1 MDLLMRQ
8 LLQHKHSSAITER
21 PFSSVLA
28 QALLLFLMLIGVSL
42 SRGAAADILAEL
54 NPEQQLRVARV
65 CAPMQFDQGAS
76 AYRRCVLDQ
85 IAAAVQNQQPEATP
99 LSALSLDE
107 GFAIQQ
113 VCDSKRL
120 DSPADVSR
128 CTQQQIE
135 QLEQEPESELSILS
149 KDEQHII
156 TTQCFGT
163 FSAAAARDYRVCV
176 NNAISSLDTLPAA
189 DYTEQSAGTRSNIQ
203 LECSINATNVSGYR
217 KCLLSTL
224 GIAFT
229 DTSIADTTP
238 IDNTIEEAVA
248 NDTDQQNT
256 VDAGVATQAIEAQ
269 EADQSGEPAVALDDA
284 SAVQASQSPGAKE
297 AIEPVDIIQS
307 AESVAPALSSDAEAQ
322 TSLGD
327 PPLAQ
332 IDENVRVTQ
341 ESPAN
346 LSTSANSLNMSAA
359 SEGNTG
365 ISPQLK
371 LVAIVAAVSIP
382 LMLLGIRYARQ
393 ADKYE
398 LQSTTAT
405 PAQSDEKTLSFQQP
419 PPARPDLRPISSTSQ
434 LPDKT
439 LFSLS
444 DTAAIEAEMDE
455 TFQQT
460 LASSKQQTPVAG
472 KQKAAQENLSADS
485 GTDPA
490 TMRIDHADCGQFAAW
505 LKHWPAQRQQEHA
518 IELLV
523 YWMAYADNRYDPAL
537 KKKIFLMK
545 DPDAHSLIKRWV
557 FRNDATAFADAV
569 KHLQLNTDLEQR
581 KQVIDLLMAL
591 LVNENALTPN
601 QNVLLR
607 FLADAFGIGGAELE
621 MQFMQAFG
629 QSMHAI
635 PRPDKTIWWKSREA
649 EQKLR
654 WDVHAIARQP
664 EQVRCRIV
672 LGQPLGGPLNLQSVK
687 RSYAMAISRCNHK
700 RANRLGERERML
712 LSMQR
717 QKFMAAH
724 NTLLE
729 PVE

>member
-1 MDLLMRQ
+1 MDVLMPQ
-8 LLQHKHSSAITER
+8 SLQHKHSSAITER

-28 QALLLFLMLIGVSL
+28 KALLLFLMLVGVFL
-42 SRGAAADILAEL
+42 SREAAADILAEL
-54 NPEQQLRVARV
+54 NPEQQLRIARV
-65 CAPMQFDQGAS
+65 CAPLQFDQGAS

-85 IAAAVQNQQPEATP
+85 IAAAVQNQQPEATQ

-107 GFAIQQ
+107 RFAIQQ
-113 VCDSKRL
+113 VCNSKRS

-135 QLEQEPESELSILS
+135 QLEQEPESALSLLT

-189 DYTEQSAGTRSNIQ
+189 DYSEQSVGTRSNIQ
-203 LECSINATNVSGYR
+203 LECSTNAANVSGYR
-217 KCLLSTL
+217 KCLLSAL
-224 GIAFT
+224 GITFT
-229 DTSIADTTP
+229 DNATADTTP
-238 IDNTIEEAVA
+238 INNTIEEAVA
-248 NDTDQQNT
+248 NDTDQENT
-256 VDAGVATQAIEAQ
+256 IEANDVTQAIEVQ
-269 EADQSGEPAVALDDA
+269 EADQPEEPAVAQDDA
-284 SAVQASQSPGAKE
+284 SEVQASQSPDAME
-297 AIEPVDIIQS
+297 AIEPVEIFES
-307 AESVAPALSSDAEAQ
+307 AESVAPALSSDPEAQ
-322 TSLGD
+322 TSPSD
-327 PPLAQ
+327 PPLSQ
-332 IDENVRVTQ
+332 IDENIRVTQ
-341 ESPAN
+341 ESPAS
-346 LSTSANSLNMSAA
+346 LSTSANSLNVSAA

-371 LVAIVAAVSIP
+371 LVAIVAAISIP

-398 LQSTTAT
+398 LQSATAT
-405 PAQSDEKTLSFQQP
+405 PAQSDAKGLSFKQP
-419 PPARPDLRPISSTSQ
+419 PPARPGLRPISSTSQ

-439 LFSLS
+439 RFSLS

-460 LASSKQQTPVAG
+460 LANG
-472 KQKAAQENLSADS
+472 KQPTPIAGSQKAVRGKLLSDS

-490 TMRIDHADCGQFAAW
+490 TLRREHADRGQFAAW
-505 LKHWPAQRQQEHA
+505 LTHWPAQRQQEHA

-545 DPDAHSLIKRWV
+545 DPDPHSLIKRWV
-557 FRNDATAFADAV
+557 FQNDAMAFAAAV

-621 MQFMQAFG
+621 IQFMQAFG

-635 PRPDKTIWWKSREA
+635 PRPDKSVWWKSREA

-672 LGQPLGGPLNLQSVK
+672 LGQPLGWSSRSAIGKKKLRDGHWPLPL
-687 RSYAMAISRCNHK
+687 
-700 RANRLGERERML
+700 
-712 LSMQR
+712 
-717 QKFMAAH
+717 
-724 NTLLE
+724 
-729 PVE
+729 